1 MTDKIL
7 TASAEAS
14 AIKSVKITS
23 NLDDGGEVEISS
35 GITLLMYFESILQ
48 DTIRAT
54 IRFVDSGDSAKSG
67 DGGNKTVR
75 EGLPLVG
82 QERVE
87 IEFEDNNEVAIGG
100 SPKLTLYVN
109 KITPVESDTNIELI
123 QLELVSK
130 EFILNEKILSL
141 IHISEPTRPY

>member
-14 AIKSVKITS
+14 AIKKVTIYS
-23 NLDDGGEVEISS
+23 NLGGEKSVEITS

-67 DGGNKTVR
+67 DGDGNKTVR

-82 QERVE
+82 QERVRL
-87 IEFEDNNEVAIGG
+87 EFEDNNEVGIGG
-100 SPKLTLYVN
+100 SPELILYVN
-109 KITPVESDTNIELI
+109 
-123 QLELVSK
+123 
-130 EFILNEKILSL
+130 
-141 IHISEPTRPY
+141 